1 MIDGRCSHL
10 LARLVFQDLIFG
22 TPSCEILHSSRA
34 LTIVQIAKYCI
45 HVISTATPRPILN
58 LTIDQCLELISF
70 GNVMM
75 VSLIVTIREFSPG
88 WRHVC
93 HGGCAC
99 S

>member
-1 MIDGRCSHL
+1 MGVVFICLLDLYFRILYLGLQVVRVDNSPECQILYPCNID
-10 LARLVFQDLIFG
+10 A
-22 TPSCEILHSSRA
+22 PSM
-34 LTIVQIAKYCI
+34 
-45 HVISTATPRPILN
+45 ATSRPILN
-58 LTIDQCLELISF
+58 LTIDQCLELIRF